1 MESCTIE
8 QWLIR
13 SPAFGT
19 DERVAEGEEVE
30 LVNVVVALGVAGD
43 AEVSCRFSI
52 TASVK
57 IYLMIS
63 FAMKFLLSSPLFF
76 CEQTVV
82 IWKEAGSPAQCCGF
96 TSTLTNRTFD
106 KRKPHGRGPV

>member
-1 MESCTIE
+1 
-8 QWLIR
+8 LIR

-30 LVNVVVALGVAGD
+30 LVDVVVAVGVAGD

-52 TASVK
+52 IASVK

-63 FAMKFLLSSPLFF
+63 FAMNFLLSSPLFF

-82 IWKEAGSPAQCCGF
+82 I
-96 TSTLTNRTFD
+96 
-106 KRKPHGRGPV
+106 